1 MLKMLSKVAGIL
13 CSCAPGSRLAA
24 ERPPP
29 AERAADFNFMRSRF
43 QLCRNTRCGCV
54 HVIFI
59 RSACVGY
66 FGMYFRYRVLKPEMI
81 VAAQHTDNVNIC
93 ILSL

>member
-29 AERAADFNFMRSRF
+29 AERAADFNFIRSRF
-43 QLCRNTRCGCV
+43 QQCRNTCYGCV

-59 RSACVGY
+59 WGACVGI
-66 FGMYFRYRVLKPEMI
+66 FWDVFQIPG
-81 VAAQHTDNVNIC
+81 AQA
-93 ILSL
+93 